1 MKNKRQ
7 GKILDI
13 IKNQDVATQEELLEH
28 LLGYAYNV
36 TQATISRDISELKL
50 IKTQTKTGTYKYT
63 VPPKEETANFSTIFE
78 QSVKSIDF
86 AENIIV
92 IKCHTG
98 MAGAACAVLD
108 TMNHNDIVGTIAG
121 DDTIMV
127 VMREKASANTLCIL
141 LQQNIRK

>member
-7 GKILDI
+7 SKILDI
-13 IKNQDVATQEELLEH
+13 IKNQDVATQEELLEY
-28 LLGYAYNV
+28 LLTHEYNV

-50 IKTQTKTGTYKYT
+50 VKTQTRLGSYKYT
-63 VPPKEETANFSTIFE
+63 VSTEQETVNFSKIFE
-78 QSVKSIDF
+78 QSVKSINF

-92 IKCHTG
+92 IKCYTG

-108 TMNHNDIVGTIAG
+108 TMNHKHIVGTIAG

-127 VMREKASANTLCIL
+127 VMQDKTCANTLCIA
-141 LQQNIRK
+141 LQKNI